1 MSISAI
7 AVGTAA
13 LLIILSVF
21 NGFEG
26 FIKSLYNS
34 FYPEIKITAV
44 EGKTF
49 EARPALIQ
57 NIKKIDG
64 VETLSMSLE
73 DRVLFTFGNNQSI
86 AVLKGIDKNYDK
98 VSKIKESVDHG
109 TMDFSGEN
117 SRIPPAVFGMGI
129 ANKLGITDR
138 SMMPVSCFAFRNTQ
152 SYNLD
157 VLSAYNQQEF
167 HVQGVFYLQEEM
179 DEKFVFAPLEQ
190 VQLVLGREKAI
201 SSIELSL
208 DPNSSAESVRTKIQK
223 KIGTKLKA
231 ETRYEQ
237 NKTLYFILKS
247 ERWATFAILA
257 LMLVIASFNIVG
269 SLSMLVLEKRKD
281 SAILRTM
288 GADQKMIR
296 RIFLATGI
304 LLSCIGALI
313 GMLIAFIVC
322 FAQKKFGFVRLDGS
336 DNLLIDAYPV
346 DMHLFDFVLVLLTV
360 VLFAFLAS
368 VGPAKKAAANEIQAA
383 LK

>member
-1 MSISAI
+1 VSISAI